1 MRLGK
6 RKILLLALLPLL
18 LMLLAAAPGSK
29 EDPLVTAEWVE
40 QYVNQQTDKL
50 TARLDALEDKLDGL
64 LVVRLWIGKSYLEQN
79 GEQKPLDAAPYV
91 TAAGR
96 SYLPLRALGEA
107 VGAEFKWNSEQKRVT
122 CLKDGTELA
131 LRVGGNTIM
140 VNGKAQTIDA
150 PPEIVNGRVFV
161 PVRVIGE
168 NLGFAVN
175 WLGAEKAV
183 VLTY

>member
-1 MRLGK
+1 MRCLK
-6 RKILLLALLPLL
+6 RKMLLWLLPLFL
-18 LMLLAAAPGSK
+18 LLLAAAPGSQD
-29 EDPLVTAEWVE
+29 DPLVTAGWVE
-40 QYVNQQTDKL
+40 QYVNQQADKL
-50 TARLDALEDKLDGL
+50 ESRLDVVADTLDGL
-64 LVVRLWIGKSYLEQN
+64 LVVRLWIGTSYMEQN

-91 TAAGR
+91 TASGR

-131 LRVGGNTIM
+131 LRVGGSTIM
-140 VNGKAQTIDA
+140 LNGKAQTIDA

-161 PVRVIGE
+161 PVRVVGE

-175 WLGAEKAV
+175 WLSAEKMV

>member
-6 RKILLLALLPLL
+6 RELLLLALLPLL
-18 LMLLAAAPGSK
+18 LLLAATPGSK
-29 EDPLVTAEWVE
+29 EDPLVTAGWVE
-40 QYVNQQTDKL
+40 QYVNRQADEL
-50 TARLDALEDKLDGL
+50 TARLDAVEDQLDGL
-64 LVVRLWIGKSYLEQN
+64 LVVRLWIGKSYMEQN
-79 GEQKPLDAAPYV
+79 GEQKLLDAAPYV

-107 VGAEFKWNSEQKRVT
+107 VGAEFKWDGGQKRVT

-131 LRVGGNTIM
+131 LRVGGSTIM
-140 VNGKAQTIDA
+140 VNGRAETIDA

-175 WLGAEKAV
+175 WLSAEKAV